1 MVKKKRSNDWAEA
14 LQNYREVNKLELEIL
29 SVLADAM
36 DFNSPEPTFD
46 QDGVEIV
53 PEVISESQMRVV
65 RARAAVISMMKVP
78 QARKAAGMPR
88 LGRGKTYDPEALSIE
103 SLLVKVAVSFI
114 RKEMTEKEAID
125 EVMYQLSP
133 KMDID
138 PRTAK
143 SYLLQLVHL
152 HQHLAAPSDGT
163 FIVER

>member
-1 MVKKKRSNDWAEA
+1 
-14 LQNYREVNKLELEIL
+14 L
-29 SVLADAM
+29 
-36 DFNSPEPTFD
+36 
-46 QDGVEIV
+46 
-53 PEVISESQMRVV
+53 
-65 RARAAVISMMKVP
+65 
-78 QARKAAGMPR
+78 AAGQQR
-88 LGRGKTYDPEALSIE
+88 GTATGQACGVSQRGRAFKCE

>member
-1 MVKKKRSNDWAEA
+1 
-14 LQNYREVNKLELEIL
+14 
-29 SVLADAM
+29 
-36 DFNSPEPTFD
+36 
-46 QDGVEIV
+46 
-53 PEVISESQMRVV
+53 
-65 RARAAVISMMKVP
+65 
-78 QARKAAGMPR
+78 
-88 LGRGKTYDPEALSIE
+88 
-103 SLLVKVAVSFI
+103 
-114 RKEMTEKEAID
+114 MTEKEAID